1 MALGEKSSTAVA
13 KLLRS
18 AILSGELGPAS
29 TLGEVALGKQLGLS
43 RTPIREAL
51 LRLHAE
57 GLIEM
62 PPNRPARVR
71 TFDAADLRE
80 MHSLRAVLE
89 GHAAALAATQATGS
103 DFEALKASCER
114 FAALAAEGGDL
125 MPLAEENLIFHA
137 IISRAAGSG
146 RLQAMITQVSALP
159 LIYRS
164 YMSYSAENRRS
175 ASRQHNDILD
185 ALEDRNAERAKRE
198 MTTHVQWALELALEH
213 LPLPDARDAANS

>member
-18 AILSGELGPAS
+18 AILSGELQPAA
-29 TLGEVALGKQLGLS
+29 TLGEVALGRELGVS

-71 TFDAADLRE
+71 SFDAADLRE

-89 GHAAALAATQATGS
+89 GHAAALAATQATAS
-103 DFEALKASCER
+103 DLRALEASCER
-114 FAALAAEGGDL
+114 FARLAREDGDL
-125 MPLAEENLIFHA
+125 LSLAEENLTFHG
-137 IISRAAGSG
+137 IISLAAGSG
-146 RLQAMITQVSALP
+146 RLQAMIAQVSALP

-175 ASRQHNDILD
+175 ACRQHRDILD
-185 ALEDRNAERAKRE
+185 ALEGRDAEIAERAMK
-198 MTTHVQWALELALEH
+198 THVQWALELALEH
-213 LPLPDARDAANS
+213 LPLRAQADVASP